1 MEKKESPY
9 TSQRKRLEKRL
20 VREVVSSPDSVIYNL
35 ERGYNRRI
43 LSYSPRALEDNTN
56 QNTYMNDHYVYSG
69 LSQAIHNDMSSERTR
84 VEKEILKLVN
94 IHGYLHIIIKD
105 ISDWKG
111 YVDYCNYYDEPLLN
125 KEDFNHLVKLIKQ
138 WRILSANEHYALTK
152 QEKRNI
158 KLLREKTKK
167 MSR

>member
-1 MEKKESPY
+1 MKYESPY

-20 VREVVSSPDSVIYNL
+20 VREVVSNPESQVYNVD
-35 ERGYNRRI
+35 RGYNRRI

-69 LSQAIHNDMSSERTR
+69 LSKAIHNDMSSERTR
-84 VEKEILKLVN
+84 VEQEILKLVN

-111 YVDYCNYYDEPLLN
+111 YVAYCNHYNEPMLN
-125 KEDFNHLVKLIKQ
+125 KEDYNHLVRLIKQ
-138 WRILSANEHYALTK
+138 WRILSADEHYALTK
-152 QEKRNI
+152 QEKRKI
-158 KLLREKTKK
+158 KRLRERTKK